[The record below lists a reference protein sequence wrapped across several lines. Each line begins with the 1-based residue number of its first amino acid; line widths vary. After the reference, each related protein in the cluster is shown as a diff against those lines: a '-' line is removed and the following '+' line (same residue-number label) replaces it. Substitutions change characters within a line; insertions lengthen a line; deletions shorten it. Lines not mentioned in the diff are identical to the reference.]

1 MHVACIF
8 HRFLFRVLLC
18 FIYCASHVQNILP
31 LLIMCL
37 TILSISGMGN
47 KLQYAMNPL
56 IETTPNNDS
65 FIVST
70 FNDRDCFQNKGL
82 KAKDT
87 TSTVLNRFEDS
98 MDRFLKQH
106 NIESMKKTMLMH
118 EDIFKHQVR
127 ELHRLYSVQ
136 KTLMNKTRSEFI
148 KQESMLYW
156 VPMSM
161 TTHGSDSSNYCSNI
175 ILNRHQPTTSG
186 YQIHVQ
192 SVAENN
198 IPSSQERS
206 NGSCYGDETVMRSM
220 LLPEGSLLF
229 DLERPATTIEEED
242 ISTDV
247 SAIEKDQAG
256 TKEINKIAEDG
267 YDPHVELTLSIGGG
281 NFKGKKELKSLHPEF
296 RVSSAIIKSEEEYYS
311 SVINS
316 STATL
321 LDDDEQN
328 KRPNWLFQG
337 LSLNRTT

>member
-1 MHVACIF
+1 
-8 HRFLFRVLLC
+8 
-18 FIYCASHVQNILP
+18 
-31 LLIMCL
+31 
-37 TILSISGMGN
+37 
-47 KLQYAMNPL
+47 
-56 IETTPNNDS
+56 
-65 FIVST
+65 
-70 FNDRDCFQNKGL
+70 
-82 KAKDT
+82 
-87 TSTVLNRFEDS
+87 
-98 MDRFLKQH
+98 
-106 NIESMKKTMLMH
+106 
-118 EDIFKHQVR
+118 
-127 ELHRLYSVQ
+127 
-136 KTLMNKTRSEFI
+136 
-148 KQESMLYW
+148 
-156 VPMSM
+156 M

-192 SVAENN
+192 SLAENN

-281 NFKGKKELKSLHPEF
+281 SFKGKKESQSLHPEF
-296 RVSSAIIKSEEEYYS
+296 GVSSAIIKSEEECCS
-311 SVINS
+311 SVGNS

-321 LDDDEQN
+321 LDDDQQN
-328 KRPNWLFQG
+328 KRSHWLFQG